1 MLIPLGTDIVS
12 TSYNHITMANSSSFA
27 CNDEDHVVLLQNVE
41 LKLQCVNENFECFK
55 EDFENLAFI
64 GNNIKMRLKSC
75 CVDTIISFDRLL
87 DKFVDVLTTFN
98 RGLKGNL
105 DTWLK
110 VESTLAGKQC
120 FI

>member
-1 MLIPLGTDIVS
+1 
-12 TSYNHITMANSSSFA
+12 MANSSS
-27 CNDEDHVVLLQNVE
+27 DEDRVLLLQNVN
-41 LKLQCVNENFECFK
+41 LKLQCVNEQFECFK
-55 EDFENLAFI
+55 EDFENFAFT

-75 CVDTIISFDRLL
+75 CVDTIVCFDRLL
-87 DKFVDVLTTFN
+87 DKFVDVLTTFD

-105 DTWLK
+105 DAWLK